1 MILLI
6 KVFIF
11 FLYLWSITEWQ
22 LLGGIIS
29 QWHALTS
36 TSVLHYQVQSL
47 LCFYHLKELDCRW
60 KEKGKARGMEEEG
73 VMGQGNKKR
82 TKGEAEQRARMKA
95 KRDKKKPKTNSRI
108 NIIWLHG
115 LKNTGSQQV
124 TTHLNLMFQ
133 GDSPMLGW
141 FNIFMILTSRKS
153 CEKRDRPSNT
163 PSDCRGSCSCCDTHL
178 YGHFSSV
185 NVSLD
190 YVHLLQMTGSENK
203 RQYCNFCVIT
213 KTPESLFVVGKL
225 TLTHNHSLPVQEEEG
240 KQKQLVMIYQQRSK

>member
-95 KRDKKKPKTNSRI
+95 KRGKKNQKQIAGLTLSGYMALKTLAPSKWRHT
-108 NIIWLHG
+108 W
-115 LKNTGSQQV
+115 TSCFRV
-124 TTHLNLMFQ
+124 THLCWD
-133 GDSPMLGW
+133 DS
-141 FNIFMILTSRKS
+141 TSSWSSPPGRAVRN
-153 CEKRDRPSNT
+153 ETDRQT
-163 PSDCRGSCSCCDTHL
+163 RHQTAEGVVLVVTL
-178 YGHFSSV
+178 IY
-185 NVSLD
+185 
-190 YVHLLQMTGSENK
+190 T
-203 RQYCNFCVIT
+203 VI
-213 KTPESLFVVGKL
+213 S
-225 TLTHNHSLPVQEEEG
+225 PV
-240 KQKQLVMIYQQRSK
+240 

>member
-185 NVSLD
+185 NVYHLIMCICSKWQGAKTNASIVISVWLQRLQSLC
-190 YVHLLQMTGSENK
+190 LW
-203 RQYCNFCVIT
+203 
-213 KTPESLFVVGKL
+213 
-225 TLTHNHSLPVQEEEG
+225 
-240 KQKQLVMIYQQRSK
+240 

>member
-1 MILLI
+1 MHLPPLAYSITRY
-6 KVFIF
+6 KVFSV
-11 FLYLWSITEWQ
+11 SITSKSLTAGGKRKAKQEEWRRREWW
-22 LLGGIIS
+22 GKGI
-29 QWHALTS
+29 
-36 TSVLHYQVQSL
+36 
-47 LCFYHLKELDCRW
+47 R
-60 KEKGKARGMEEEG
+60 R
-73 VMGQGNKKR
+73 
-82 TKGEAEQRARMKA
+82 EQREKQS
-95 KRDKKKPKTNSRI
+95 KEQEWKQKGIKKPKTNSRI

-185 NVSLD
+185 NVYHLIMCICSKWQGAKTNASIVISVWLQRLQSLC
-190 YVHLLQMTGSENK
+190 LW
-203 RQYCNFCVIT
+203 
-213 KTPESLFVVGKL
+213 
-225 TLTHNHSLPVQEEEG
+225 
-240 KQKQLVMIYQQRSK
+240 